1 MIKKNIIPCLLTL
14 AGLSS
19 ATAVTPAIT
28 DLLRFTNGDQ
38 LHGKFMGINEG
49 LQAVWSREDL
59 SAPGEFKTSQIRQIV
74 LRGARPIKALG
85 CLSNVRLVN
94 GDRLPCTITGI
105 DDETVTVETSYAGI
119 LKIPRKQVAMLA
131 PGPLGGRVAYHGPF
145 IEDEWKMIHPS
156 FPDGLP
162 EAPPAAAEN
171 NEPSDQP
178 GRWTFSGSAWYWQSK
193 RPGTAI
199 VCKSVMPDRSVL
211 RFDLA
216 WKNQLSLAIAFHAD
230 FKKVK
235 PKDEENRA
243 DEEKKDDPQKPKP
256 QIRRFMPG
264 DSSGLPLVFGN
275 SNIIQIYSNYMML
288 IRTHVDKN
296 GQPIVERIQ
305 MNNEHMRL
313 GDRNRAKL
321 EIRSTR
327 STGEISL
334 FIDDEFIAQWEAT
347 KDKDGDVSDAK
358 PDATTTGFG
367 FLAQGTESPIRISDI
382 IVSEWNGMPDSARSL
397 QVDEQDIVLMTNG
410 TDRFAGHVDGLDPNG
425 KMRFSG
431 KLGEFRFPLEE
442 VAEVRFARKSLGTA
456 PDSPS
461 DQVTVRLSPLGSISG
476 RPLASDASQIGIAS
490 PILGNLKVSTEPAV
504 LLEFNS
510 SNTTI
515 DDWDSDL

>member
-1 MIKKNIIPCLLTL
+1 MIKKTVILWLLTL
-14 AGLSS
+14 AGLS
-19 ATAVTPAIT
+19 AAPAVTPAIT

-74 LRGARPIKALG
+74 LHGARPIKALG
-85 CLSNVRLVN
+85 CLSIVRLIN
-94 GDRLPCTITGI
+94 GDRIPCTITGI
-105 DDETVTVETSYAGI
+105 DDETVTVDTSYAGV

-145 IEDEWKMIHPS
+145 IENEWKMVHPS

-162 EAPPAAAEN
+162 EAAPAED
-171 NEPSDQP
+171 NESSDQP

-193 RPGTAI
+193 RPGTAL
-199 VCKSVMPDRSVL
+199 VRESGMPDRSVL

-235 PKDEENRA
+235 PKEEENRGE
-243 DEEKKDDPQKPKP
+243 EEKKDDAPRAKV

-275 SNIIQIYSNYMML
+275 SSIIQIYSNYMML
-288 IRTHVDKN
+288 IRTHVDKK
-296 GQPIVERIQ
+296 GQPIVERVQ

-334 FIDDEFIAQWEAT
+334 FIDDEFIAQWEGT
-347 KDKDGDVSDAK
+347 KNKDGNAADAK
-358 PDATTTGFG
+358 PDTTTTGFG
-367 FLAQGTESPIRISDI
+367 FLAQGSDSPVRISDI
-382 IVSEWNGMPDSARSL
+382 VVSEWNGMPDSARSL

-410 TDRFAGHVDGLDPNG
+410 TDRFAGHIDGLDPNG
-425 KMRFSG
+425 KIRFSG

-442 VAEVRFARKSLGTA
+442 VAEVRFARKSLGTTPDA
-456 PDSPS
+456 PT
-461 DQVTVRLSPLGSISG
+461 DQVTVRLSPLGSVSG
-476 RPLASDASQIGIAS
+476 RPLASDASAIGIAS

-515 DDWDSDL
+515 DDWDSDF